1 MATPMSVTA
10 SVLRPDRVID
20 MVSGGSA
27 EQAEVVVQDGR
38 IAAVRPVGAVRDE
51 ELEGPALRMPGMTLL
66 PGLIDVHCHYTI
78 DPEVPDGI
86 ARGAVDPPDH
96 CVLVGA
102 RSAREALRSGVTTA
116 RSAGASRGLDVA
128 LAQAIR
134 RGLVPGPYLIPAGPA
149 VTITGGHGMHFGV
162 QADGVVGLVAALR
175 GVVRDG
181 AEVIKLVA
189 SEAAMLVGDN
199 AAVPELT
206 EDELTAL
213 VAEARRLG
221 RRVLAHAQSS
231 EAVVAAARAGVDS
244 VEHAFL
250 ADEAAL
256 GELARS
262 GRFLTPTLTVT
273 DVYAT
278 LDDLPR
284 ERKERQAL
292 LSERHRRSCERAIEL
307 GIPMAAGTDCG
318 VPAVHSHMLARE
330 IRLMADHGLS
340 TYDAIATATSGAA
353 RLLGIEDRVG
363 SLRAGLDADLL
374 AVEGDPTVEL
384 RSLERV
390 RMVIQRGAIVRDDLG
405 ISLGI
410 SRSA

>member
-1 MATPMSVTA
+1 MAANANPPA
-10 SVLRPDRVID
+10 LVLRPDRVLD
-20 MVSGGSA
+20 MTTGGAA
-27 EQAEVVVQDGR
+27 EHTEVVVDAGR
-38 IAAVRPVGAVRDE
+38 IAAVRPVGSVPE
-51 ELEGPALRMPGMTLL
+51 ETLEGRALRLPGTTLL
-66 PGLIDVHCHYTI
+66 PGLIDVHCHYTL
-78 DPEVPDGI
+78 DPDLPDGI
-86 ARGAVDPPDH
+86 ARGATDPAER

-102 RSAREALRSGVTTA
+102 RSAREALHAGVTTA

-128 LAQAIR
+128 LARAIR
-134 RGLVPGPYLIPAGPA
+134 DGLVPGPHLIPAGPA

-250 ADEAAL
+250 ADDAAL

-278 LDDLPR
+278 LEDLPR
-284 ERKERQAL
+284 ERRERQAL

-307 GIPMAAGTDCG
+307 GIPLAAGTDCG
-318 VPAVHSHMLARE
+318 VPAVYSHMLSRE
-330 IRLMADHGLS
+330 VRLMADHGLS
-340 TYDAIATATSGAA
+340 TYDAIVTATSGAA
-353 RLLGIEDRVG
+353 QLLGVEQRVG
-363 SLRAGLDADLL
+363 SIRPGLDADLL
-374 AVEGDPTVEL
+374 VVEGDPVEDL
-384 RSLERV
+384 RALDRV
-390 RMVIQRGAIVRDDLG
+390 RMVLQRGAIVRDDDRV
-405 ISLGI
+405 
-410 SRSA
+410 SRPA